1 MMTDGVMLELTG
13 KLGTAV
19 TLEGEAVVNGPEGG
33 LIDWDAVVW
42 RSVDADVRRLRQR
55 IFAATRAGDYKRVR
69 SLQKLMLRSRS
80 NAVVSVRQVTEV
92 NDGRAT
98 AGLDGRIVTSSRQ
111 KAELVDE
118 IQRST
123 NTWRPRPVKRVYIP
137 KANGKQRPLGIP
149 VIADRAQQARVRN
162 ALEPEWEARFEPR
175 SYGFRPGRGC
185 HDAIEAIFLTAC
197 RAQAARL
204 WVLDADLKS
213 AFDRI
218 NHDLL
223 LGLIGQFPA
232 RELVKRWLTAGVVE
246 KGHFAPTAEG
256 TPQGG
261 VISPLL
267 LNIALHGMERAAGV
281 VYLKNRGEVARTR
294 PNSPVLVRYADDVV
308 ALCHSRDQVEQVKQ
322 RLSQWLEP
330 RGLVFNE
337 DKTRIVHL
345 SQGIDF
351 LGFTIRRYGN
361 KLRITPSAAGIRRF
375 RERLRTEVRALR
387 GWNASEVIT
396 TLSPVIRGWA
406 AYYRTVVS
414 SRVFDGLDY
423 YLWRLLYHWAVRSHR
438 NKPKRWIVKRYF
450 GKFNKARETR
460 WVFGDRDS
468 GRYLPYFSW
477 TKIRRHKMVAGT
489 ASPDDPTLTHYW
501 EDRRRKQQRTVLSAS
516 ALRLLRAQQGRCAT
530 CRGMLLHAD
539 EPPDSLREWERWL
552 RTTMMGIGKGWIS
565 TVKIGSPPD
574 TRLIHSFC
582 RKRALLESAERPKP
596 VTAKP

>member
-1 MMTDGVMLELTG
+1 MMTGSVVLELTG
-13 KLGTAV
+13 KLDTAV
-19 TLEGEAVVNGPEGG
+19 TLEGETVVNGPEGG
-33 LIDWDAVVW
+33 LIDWDAVSW
-42 RSVDADVRRLRQR
+42 RSVDEDVRRLRQR

-80 NAVVSVRQVTEV
+80 NALVSVRRVTEV

-98 AGLDGRIVTSSRQ
+98 AGLDGKVITSSRE

-118 IQRST
+118 IQRSG
-123 NTWRPRPVKRVYIP
+123 NAWRARPVKRVFIP
-137 KANGKQRPLGIP
+137 KANGKRRPLGIP

-185 HDAIEAIFLTAC
+185 HDAIEAIFRTAC
-197 RAQAARL
+197 RAQSTRL

-223 LGLIGQFPA
+223 LDLIGYFPA

-246 KGHFAPTAEG
+246 KGHFTPTVEG

-281 VYLKNRGEVARTR
+281 LYQQNQREAARTR
-294 PNSPVLVRYADDVV
+294 PSSPVLVRYADDAV
-308 ALCHSRDQVEQVKQ
+308 ALCHSRDEVERVKQ

-337 DKTRIVHL
+337 EKTRIVHL
-345 SQGIDF
+345 SEGIDF

-361 KLRITPSAAGIRRF
+361 KLRITPSVASVRRF

-387 GWNASEVIT
+387 GSNASEVII
-396 TLSPVIRGWA
+396 TLSPIIRGWA

-414 SRVFDGLDY
+414 SHVFDGLDH
-423 YLWRLLYHWAVRSHR
+423 YLWRLLYRWAVRSHR
-438 NKPKRWIVKRYF
+438 NKPKRWIVQRYF
-450 GKFNKARETR
+450 GKFNKARENR

-489 ASPDDPTLTHYW
+489 ASPDDPNLTHYW
-501 EDRRRKQQRTVLSAS
+501 ADRRRKQQRTLLSAP
-516 ALRLLRAQQGRCAT
+516 ALRLLWAQQGRCAT
-530 CRGMLLHAD
+530 CGGMLLYAN
-539 EPPDSLREWERWL
+539 EPPDSILEWERWL

-565 TVKIGSPPD
+565 TVKVGSPPD

-582 RKRALLESAERPKP
+582 RKRASLESAERSEP
-596 VTAKP
+596 VSETP